1 MDKEYKIKIG
11 KIIFQAA
18 KIAVGSCGAISIAMA
33 LNLEYA
39 TTAGIITLL
48 SIVPTKWDTL
58 KLSMYRVI
66 TFLLSVI
73 VAWTFFQH
81 MNSEWL
87 AYGLFIFLLVVFS
100 EWTGLKTTISVNAVT
115 GTHFLM
121 THDFSLEFILNE
133 FLLVLIGIG
142 FAAVLNLFHYNN
154 AQQRS
159 LVEDMRYVERKLQQ
173 IMEELEKYLR
183 NIPMDENVWDDIIA
197 LEKKLEYHVEAAYEY
212 QNNTFQSH
220 PGYYIDYFE
229 MRTKQCNVLHNLHYE
244 MKKIRYIPKEAD
256 IVADYISYL
265 RPFVTEKND
274 PTPQIEKLH
283 ELFDEIHYY
292 ELPKTTDDFESR
304 AKLYHILMD
313 LEEFLIF
320 NRRFVEGLDERQ
332 RRIYW
337 EE

>member
-1 MDKEYKIKIG
+1 MEKEYKIKIG

-18 KIAVGSCGAISIAMA
+18 KIAVGSCGAISIAMV

-58 KLSMYRVI
+58 KLSMYRII

-100 EWTGLKTTISVNAVT
+100 EWAGLKATISVNAVT
-115 GTHFLM
+115 GTHFLV

-133 FLLVLIGIG
+133 FFLVLIGIG

-159 LVEDMRYVERKLQQ
+159 IVEDMRYVEKKLQK

-183 NIPMDENVWDDIIA
+183 NIPMDENVWDDIVA
-197 LEKKLEYHVEAAYEY
+197 LEKKLEHHVEAAYEY

-244 MKKIRYIPKEAD
+244 MKKIRYIPKEAE
-256 IVADYISYL
+256 IIADYISYL
-265 RPFVTEKND
+265 RPYVTEKNE
-274 PTPQIEKLH
+274 PGPQIERLH
-283 ELFDEIHYY
+283 ELFDEIHDY
-292 ELPKTTDDFESR
+292 ELPKTIGEFESR

>member
-100 EWTGLKTTISVNAVT
+100 EWTGLKATISVNAVT

-142 FAAVLNLFHYNN
+142 FAAV
-154 AQQRS
+154 
-159 LVEDMRYVERKLQQ
+159 
-173 IMEELEKYLR
+173 
-183 NIPMDENVWDDIIA
+183 
-197 LEKKLEYHVEAAYEY
+197 
-212 QNNTFQSH
+212 
-220 PGYYIDYFE
+220 
-229 MRTKQCNVLHNLHYE
+229 
-244 MKKIRYIPKEAD
+244 
-256 IVADYISYL
+256 
-265 RPFVTEKND
+265 
-274 PTPQIEKLH
+274 
-283 ELFDEIHYY
+283 
-292 ELPKTTDDFESR
+292 
-304 AKLYHILMD
+304 
-313 LEEFLIF
+313 
-320 NRRFVEGLDERQ
+320 
-332 RRIYW
+332 
-337 EE
+337 

>member
-81 MNSEWL
+81 MDSEWL

-100 EWTGLKTTISVNAVT
+100 EWTGLKATISVNAVT

-229 MRTKQCNVLHNLHYE
+229 MLIQSNV
-244 MKKIRYIPKEAD
+244 MCCTTCIMRCKKIRYIPKEAD

-265 RPFVTEKND
+265 RPFVTEQKM
-274 PTPQIEKLH
+274 ILLH
-283 ELFDEIHYY
+283 R
-292 ELPKTTDDFESR
+292 SR
-304 AKLYHILMD
+304 NYMNYLMK
-313 LEEFLIF
+313 FITM
-320 NRRFVEGLDERQ
+320 NCQRQ
-332 RRIYW
+332 RMILRVGQSYTIF
-337 EE
+337 

>member
-100 EWTGLKTTISVNAVT
+100 EWTGLKATISVNAVT

-183 NIPMDENVWDDIIA
+183 NIPMDE
-197 LEKKLEYHVEAAYEY
+197 KLEYHVEAAYEY